1 MRYVYLIFAFVVI
14 AAVSVLGFRGTKT
27 TNRPLEIFSDM
38 DHMPKYQ
45 PQAES
50 AFFAD
55 GRTDRLPV
63 DGTVARGTFEADAYK
78 ASGKEGDAFGSG
90 FPIEVNEAA
99 MKRGEQRFN
108 IYCTPCHGAAGDGQG
123 RTAAFGMLAIANLT
137 TSPFTDM
144 PEGELYSYLTNGS
157 RNGRMYGYKEKLSV
171 EDRWKVVLYVRALQ
185 RAANGSAKDLTPA
198 SKEELGL

>member
-27 TNRPLEIFSDM
+27 TKRPLEIFDDM
-38 DHMPKYQ
+38 DHMPKYH

-50 AFFAD
+50 SFFAD

-63 DGTVARGTFEADAYK
+63 PGTVARGTFEPDAYK
-78 ASGKEGDAFGSG
+78 ATGKNGEAYGNG
-90 FPIEVNEAA
+90 FPIEVTQAA
-99 MKRGEQRFN
+99 MERGEERYN

-123 RTAAFGMLAIANLT
+123 RTAAFGMTAIANLT
-137 TSPFTDM
+137 AAPYTDM
-144 PEGELYSYLTNGS
+144 ADGELYHYIANGS
-157 RNGRMYGYKEKLSV
+157 RSGRMFGYKEKLSV

-185 RAANGSAKDLTPA
+185 RAANGSVKDLTPA